1 MIQSSDSLHPKDTF
15 ERNKITVKSLQEHPV
30 VLVTDDRSTLVEAD
44 HPPDEGTSE
53 FSWAPRVA
61 HQKLE
66 QAFFV
71 AAERSDW
78 TTWPEESNATTIS
91 IPRSPHNDSP

>member
-1 MIQSSDSLHPKDTF
+1 MIVCIPHLTKVPLN
-15 ERNKITVKSLQEHPV
+15 EIKITVKSLQEHPV

-61 HQKLE
+61 HQKL
-66 QAFFV
+66 QHALLPLRPDKMV
-71 AAERSDW
+71 GGYRI
-78 TTWPEESNATTIS
+78 TGQ
-91 IPRSPHNDSP
+91 